1 MSLRLRTFEA
11 RMNDTDAGRTS
22 RSTNTMRQHLLVT
35 LAGLLAVGGCQG
47 TGSFAKLQES
57 LAQIDQKQD
66 AILARLDQLE
76 QKAGSAPA
84 PKPRDPKQAQ
94 QQQGRPV
101 PTETY
106 KATVDDAHVKGPAQA
121 LVTIVEWSDF
131 QCPFCSRVNPTID
144 QISKE
149 YGDKVRVAFKHNPLP
164 MHNRAM
170 AAAVA
175 AEAAGKQGPDKF
187 WKMHDLLFANAKE
200 LTDEN
205 FVEWAGE
212 VGLDVEKFKIDLKDA
227 ALEKKVKQQQAQGAK
242 LGARGTPAFFVNGR
256 FLSGAQPFEAFK
268 NLIDEELHK
277 AQKLTATGVPPA
289 KVYDKVMEKAKAS
302 V

>member
-1 MSLRLRTFEA
+1 M
-11 RMNDTDAGRTS
+11 
-22 RSTNTMRQHLLVT
+22 MRQHLSMT
-35 LAGLLAVGGCQG
+35 LASAGLLGLLAVGGCQG
-47 TGSFAKLQES
+47 SGSFAKLQES

-76 QKAGSAPA
+76 QKIGSMPAGAA
-84 PKPRDPKQAQ
+84 GKPGDPKQPAGPQ
-94 QQQGRPV
+94 PGRPD
-101 PTETY
+101 PALAY
-106 KATVDDAHVKGPAQA
+106 KATVDDAHVKGGAQA

-131 QCPFCSRVNPTID
+131 QCPFCSRVNPTME
-144 QISKE
+144 QIAKE

-170 AAAVA
+170 AGAVA
-175 AEAAGKQGPDKF
+175 AEAAGKQGSDKF

-205 FVEWAGE
+205 FVKWAGE
-212 VGLDVEKFKIDLKDA
+212 IGLDVEKFKTDLKDP
-227 ALEKKVKQQQAQGAK
+227 ALEKKVKDQQAQGAK

-268 NLIDEELHK
+268 KLIDEEMQK
-277 AQKLTATGVPPA
+277 AEKIAASGVSKD
-289 KVYDKVMEKAKAS
+289 KVYDKVMEKAKPA